1 MTDLK
6 KVLIQNK
13 PQKPTANM
21 LLFPQGRDLIPS
33 IESQAPEVYSQTLKP
48 NEICPAGFQNCL
60 GLITVFPV
68 PVSLLNGNVYSC
80 FSMPVSHCI
89 LGADNLFSSL

>member
-48 NEICPAGFQNCL
+48 NEICLAKFQNFLGVVTYFPIFSLFEPECL
-60 GLITVFPV
+60 
-68 PVSLLNGNVYSC
+68 
-80 FSMPVSHCI
+80 
-89 LGADNLFSSL
+89 